1 MMRAYRAEFT
11 KLLRHKVL
19 LITAGIAL
27 LFAVGAAAIVVNAAK
42 PIAEYGAG
50 ESRNLSIQALADAG
64 GGTQVFRGS
73 SSFAGVFVLVVF
85 IAWTAVEFSR
95 GTMRTMLL
103 HQPRRLR
110 LLAGK
115 VAALLTFA
123 ACVLALSEVASW
135 ITARLVAP
143 GAGIDTSAWT
153 SLSGLGAGLSDYGAV
168 LLWVT
173 GYALLGTAL
182 AVVFRS
188 VPIALGVGIAWFGP
202 FEHLLQNNWSTAS
215 RVFPGL
221 GLEAFVAGGTPDV
234 SAGHAIA
241 VVGIYAVVLTAI
253 ASTLFVRR
261 DVTG

>member
-1 MMRAYRAEFT
+1 MIRAYRAEFT

-19 LITAGIAL
+19 LVTLAVAL

-42 PIAEYGAG
+42 PAAQYGPG
-50 ESRNLSIQALADAG
+50 ESRALSIDALADAG
-64 GGTQVFRGS
+64 GGTQVFRGA

-85 IAWTAVEFSR
+85 IAWTAIEFSR

-115 VAALLTFA
+115 VLALLTFA
-123 ACVLALSEVASW
+123 AGVLALSEVASW
-135 ITARLVAP
+135 ITARIVAP

-153 SLSGLGAGLSDYGAV
+153 TFAGLGAGLGDYGAV

-182 AVVFRS
+182 AVGFRS
-188 VPIALGVGIAWFGP
+188 VPVALGVGIAWFGP

-234 SAGHAIA
+234 TAGRAF
-241 VVGIYAVVLTAI
+241 VVVLLYVAVASVL